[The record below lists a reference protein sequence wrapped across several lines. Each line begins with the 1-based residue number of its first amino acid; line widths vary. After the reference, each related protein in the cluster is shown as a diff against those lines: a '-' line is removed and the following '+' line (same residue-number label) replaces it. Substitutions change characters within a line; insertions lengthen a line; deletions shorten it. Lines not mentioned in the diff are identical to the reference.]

1 MELPNIPSKLVA
13 EIINNLVVLQNPNI
27 NNFAKLEA
35 VYKESD
41 KINDFLKPYFSCN
54 RGCCFCCKYDVLIT
68 KFEAMYIS
76 LKTGINLRNNSF
88 SFYNNTYCPFLKNNV
103 CSIYN
108 FRPLICRSYH
118 VYGNPN
124 DCEIDYKNHQ
134 SKIQIQYGTAGSGYG
149 NAIYKE
155 FGRFIESKN
164 NSMFHGE
171 KLDIRNYFSNS

>member
-13 EIINNLVVLQNPNI
+13 EINNNLVVLQNPNI
-27 NNFAKLEA
+27 NNFARLEA

-88 SFYNNTYCPFLKNNV
+88 SFL
-103 CSIYN
+103 
-108 FRPLICRSYH
+108 
-118 VYGNPN
+118 
-124 DCEIDYKNHQ
+124 
-134 SKIQIQYGTAGSGYG
+134 
-149 NAIYKE
+149 
-155 FGRFIESKN
+155 
-164 NSMFHGE
+164 
-171 KLDIRNYFSNS
+171 